1 MRMQEKEA
9 AVSEL
14 REKFLK
20 ARVVVLTGFSGMDV
34 GEIQEVKN
42 QLRRVSGEFTVV
54 KNTMAMRAV
63 SGTAMEGIGHQ
74 FTGPIAV
81 ALGFGDPIA
90 PAKVIKGM
98 VEKQKKLKI
107 KIGIVENQVI
117 DLTGLTRIAQL
128 PSRQVLLGR
137 LATQFGAPLCGLVG
151 SLNGVLNKL
160 AHALHAVHE
169 KRQASEHA

>member
-1 MRMQEKEA
+1 MRMEDKEA
-9 AVSEL
+9 AVSRL
-14 REKFLK
+14 REKFLR
-20 ARVVVLTGFSGMDV
+20 ARIAVLTEFSGMSV

-42 QLRRVSGEFTVV
+42 HLRRVSGEFKVV

-63 SGTAMEGIGHQ
+63 SGTAMEGLGRQ

-90 PAKVIKGM
+90 PAKVLKNI

-107 KIGIVENQVI
+107 KAGVVENQII
-117 DLTGLTRIAQL
+117 DLAGLTRIAQL

-137 LATQFGAPLCGLVG
+137 LATQFGAPLYGFAG
-151 SLNGVLNKL
+151 SLNGVLNKF

-169 KRQASEHA
+169 KRQTSEPA